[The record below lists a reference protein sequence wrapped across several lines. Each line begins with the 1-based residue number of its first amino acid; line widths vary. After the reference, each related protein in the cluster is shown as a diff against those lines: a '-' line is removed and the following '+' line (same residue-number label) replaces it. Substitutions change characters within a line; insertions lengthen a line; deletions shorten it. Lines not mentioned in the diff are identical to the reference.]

1 MSDVKA
7 EGMREQYAVR
17 FAFSRNIE
25 PTFGRDYA
33 ERIAAGDPL
42 NRTVMVRMVS
52 EWKEAE

>member
-17 FAFSRNIE
+17 FAFSNNIE
-25 PTFGRDYA
+25 PVFGKECA

-42 NRTVMVRMVS
+42 HRTVMVRMVS